1 MNPLSWAQNQ
11 LGGAYHE
18 IKGRRFKPVLSGKS
32 SCGFCSRMLGDQHER
47 KKLADP
53 SQKRKT
59 GKLLG
64 YQSDKSRASFL
75 VVYRRPHLLCD
86 LFSLQH
92 LHKLEPQVKCPASAL
107 SGQYIAILHHSL

>member
-1 MNPLSWAQNQ
+1 MNPLSCPQSQ

-18 IKGRRFKPVLSGKS
+18 IKGRRFKLVLSGKS
-32 SCGFCSRMLGDQHER
+32 SCGFCARMLEDQHEG
-47 KKLADP
+47 KKLAAP

-64 YQSDKSRASFL
+64 YQSNKSKASFL
-75 VVYRRPHLLCD
+75 VIYRRPHLLCA

-92 LHKLEPQVKCPASAL
+92 LHKLESQVKCPARAL
-107 SGQYIAILHHSL
+107 SGQYSAILHHSL